1 MDGPEEGRRP
11 GGISPHAKAIL
22 MVAAV
27 VALFVLLYITVAGLF
42 GSPAGVA
49 PFTVDVTRD
58 ATNWSVRFTG
68 VPGNHLPADTFLVIR
83 NASEAIVLRRT
94 SFADLTVANWS
105 ANRALYVDMAP
116 ASAEVRSGDRL
127 QIDVGSHPAGSAIE
141 ISDRTGL
148 LLIKVLQ

>member
-1 MDGPEEGRRP
+1 
-11 GGISPHAKAIL
+11 

-27 VALFVLLYITVAGLF
+27 VALFVLFYITVAGLF

-68 VPGNHLPADTFLVIR
+68 VPGNHLPADTFLVVR

-94 SFADLTVANWS
+94 AFADLTVANWPT
-105 ANRALYVDMAP
+105 NRALYLDVNAAVP
-116 ASAEVRSGDRL
+116 EVRSGDRL
-127 QIDVGSHPAGSAIE
+127 TIDVVPYPTGSAIE
-141 ISDRTGL
+141 ISDRTGV
-148 LLIKVLQ
+148 LLIKILQ